1 MISVRT
7 ITYETSSKPN
17 EIISRIGWEV
27 EKVDSLLNAQLNS
40 MTAETN
46 KKWTGVVNKDSNQF
60 NIMEP
65 GKFFGIKMF
74 QIFLRGKVIES
85 DSGIEV
91 KIKFIPGLYLFLCL
105 IFLYSATALMI
116 GGFIS
121 LQTTESIG
129 SFLLWLLVFPLLGT
143 YLLIRKLNK
152 LEKRIESV
160 MDLQ

>member
-17 EIISRIGWEV
+17 EIISRIDWEV

-40 MTAETN
+40 MTVETN

-105 IFLYSATALMI
+105 I
-116 GGFIS
+116 
-121 LQTTESIG
+121 
-129 SFLLWLLVFPLLGT
+129 LLWLLVFPLLGT

>member
-1 MISVRT
+1 MISIRT
-7 ITYETSSKPN
+7 ITYETSSTAN
-17 EIISRIGWEV
+17 EIMSRIGWAV

-40 MTAETN
+40 MTVETN
-46 KKWTGVVNKDSNQF
+46 KKWTGIVNKELNQF

-74 QIFLRGKVIES
+74 QIFLKGKVIES
-85 DSGIEV
+85 DSGIKV
-91 KIKFIPGLYLFLCL
+91 KIKFVPGLYLFLCL

-116 GGFIS
+116 GVFIS
-121 LQTTESIG
+121 TPTTENIG
-129 SFLLWLLVFPLLGT
+129 SFLMWLLVFPVLGS

-152 LEKRIESV
+152 LEKRIENL